1 MRVAKIWHFALGL
14 VLVYWGAMLMEWIT
28 FSNASDV
35 LGIGS
40 IVTGLLAI
48 IDK

>member
-1 MRVAKIWHFALGL
+1 VKITKIWHFALGL
-14 VLVYWGAMLMEWIT
+14 LLIFWGAMLMDWIT
-28 FSNASDV
+28 FSNAGDV

-40 IVTGLLAI
+40 IVTGVLAL

>member
-1 MRVAKIWHFALGL
+1 MKIWHVVLGIL
-14 VLVYWGAMLMEWIT
+14 LIFWGAILMDWVT
-28 FSNASDV
+28 FSNSSDV

-40 IVTGLLAI
+40 IVTGVLAL